1 MNKNNT
7 VSLLLAAMLVENVSY
22 AHDYD
27 DRTLLDRIYWIHIDE
42 NKYILIR

>member
-7 VSLLLAAMLVENVSY
+7 VSQLLAAMLLEDVSY

-27 DRTLLDRIYWIHIDE
+27 DRKLLDR
-42 NKYILIR
+42 KYSLNLYRRK